1 MKFHL
6 QQFSPNE
13 NFKNSLSPSFSS
25 HLDFEKIPDF
35 VEGGG
40 VGVGVGGAAM
50 NCMTP
55 LGNSSKVKNQDPFVT
70 AYLSGYTGR
79 ICLRL
84 NLYFQHIK
92 KLLQSKKGNIN
103 ITMYKQTTKNVT
115 LGRIEITKNK
125 IILGDVITNTADIF
139 LLQSV

>member
-1 MKFHL
+1 MKISKIPL
-6 QQFSPNE
+6 P
-13 NFKNSLSPSFSS
+13 PSFSS
-25 HLDFEKIPDF
+25 HLDFEKSQFLPDF

-40 VGVGVGGAAM
+40 GVGVGGAAM

-92 KLLQSKKGNIN
+92 KLLKVKK
-103 ITMYKQTTKNVT
+103 VT
-115 LGRIEITKNK
+115 
-125 IILGDVITNTADIF
+125 
-139 LLQSV
+139 